1 MSVVLLAMVVCLTA
15 QAPPPV
21 AGGSPPDLAGRV
33 AELVRKLDSPEASQ
47 REEAQRQLL
56 ELGPQV
62 LPLLPSVTRQT
73 PAEVRARL
81 DHIYRT
87 LTRAEIEAAVR
98 PSPVTLAGP
107 LPLSQAMAAIASQS
121 GNRLIDYRR
130 RFQQEADD
138 PVLDLTLNQRPF
150 WEALDQVLDAA
161 GLTLYPF
168 PEERGV
174 LAYVVRPP
182 SAARRAKLGCISGC
196 FRFEPSRLIAQRDLR
211 QPSLSSLRLTMDV
224 LWEPRLRPIALEV
237 PLAELK
243 AEDDKGQAL
252 TVDSRATVEV
262 PVDGVSSAAS
272 VELPLPALSRS
283 SLWLARVSGTMTAL
297 VLGRAETFEFPQ
309 VARARQLERQR
320 GGVTVVLEQA
330 RKSGELF
337 EVTLRVR
344 FERAANA
351 LESHRGWI
359 YDNEAYLLDRQ
370 GRRRESVGLEATLL
384 MPSEV
389 GLSYKFEAAEG
400 LGDELT
406 FVYRTP
412 ADIHRLSIPWELK
425 DLELP

>member
-1 MSVVLLAMVVCLTA
+1 
-15 QAPPPV
+15 
-21 AGGSPPDLAGRV
+21 
-33 AELVRKLDSPEASQ
+33 
-47 REEAQRQLL
+47 
-56 ELGPQV
+56 
-62 LPLLPSVTRQT
+62 
-73 PAEVRARL
+73 
-81 DHIYRT
+81 
-87 LTRAEIEAAVR
+87 
-98 PSPVTLAGP
+98 
-107 LPLSQAMAAIASQS
+107 
-121 GNRLIDYRR
+121 
-130 RFQQEADD
+130 
-138 PVLDLTLNQRPF
+138 
-150 WEALDQVLDAA
+150 
-161 GLTLYPF
+161 
-168 PEERGV
+168 
-174 LAYVVRPP
+174 
-182 SAARRAKLGCISGC
+182 
-196 FRFEPSRLIAQRDLR
+196 
-211 QPSLSSLRLTMDV
+211 MDV

-359 YDNEAYLLDRQ
+359 YDNEAYLIDRQ

-400 LGDELT
+400 TGDELT

>member
-1 MSVVLLAMVVCLTA
+1 MSTVLIGLVACLYA
-15 QAPPPV
+15 QASLPD
-21 AGGSPPDLAGRV
+21 AGGTPPGLPERV
-33 AELVRKLDSPEASQ
+33 AELVRKLDSPQASQ

-73 PAEVRARL
+73 PAEVRTRL
-81 DHIYRT
+81 EHIHRT

-98 PSPVTLAGP
+98 PSRVTLSGP
-107 LPLSQAMAAIASQS
+107 LPLSQAAAAIASQS
-121 GNRLIDYRR
+121 GNRLVDYRP
-130 RFQQEADD
+130 RFMQEASD
-138 PVLDLTLNQRPF
+138 PVLDVTLQQAPF

-161 GLTLYPF
+161 ELTLYPF

-174 LAYVVRPP
+174 LAYVARPP
-182 SAARRAKLGCISGC
+182 GALRRAKLGRASGC
-196 FRFEPSRLIAQRDLR
+196 FRFEPARLIAQRDLR
-211 QPSLSSLRLTMDV
+211 DPSVQSLRLVVDV

-237 PLAELK
+237 PLAELA
-243 AEDDKGQAL
+243 AEDEKGQSLAAE
-252 TVDSRATVEV
+252 SRAVVEV
-262 PVDGVSSAAS
+262 PVDGASSAAS
-272 VELPLPALSRS
+272 LELPLAPVPRT
-283 SLWLARVSGTMTAL
+283 SLWLARVSGSMTAL
-297 VLGRAETFEFPQ
+297 VLGRVETFEFSQ
-309 VARARQLERQR
+309 VGRARQLEQQR
-320 GGVTVVLEQA
+320 GGVTVVLEGA
-330 RKSGELF
+330 RKSGDLID
-337 EVTLRVR
+337 VTLRVR

-359 YDNEAYLLDRQ
+359 YDNEAYLIDRQ

-389 GLSYKFEAAEG
+389 GLSYKFDASEG
-400 LGDELT
+400 AWEELA